1 MKVIDMH
8 IHVFPDDVVDDYI
21 ENYSQHSKL
30 KAACR
35 PTLPT
40 LFEEYKD
47 FDVLKYVILQ
57 EWESTKPFDS
67 ENLRFAAE
75 SDRYYT
81 KCYFYTFN
89 QWLGKIQKEND
100 NLICFGGVHPD
111 DPDYVAEFEKMENQ
125 YGLSGMKLVPC
136 MQHFFL
142 NDRRLFPVYEKAEAS
157 GMPILVHTG
166 GDPIPGR
173 EVYGHPRDI
182 DEVAST
188 FPDLTIIMA
197 HMGIPFFE
205 ETKEILKKH
214 KNVFTD
220 IAFSVVYDDVLSFS
234 EQHDIDASFLTYE
247 FWNETL
253 SSLIKDFGY
262 EKVLFGSDF
271 PFIKPS
277 RAIKAFLDLDIS
289 DDGKEMILWKNA
301 SELLKI

>member
-8 IHVFPDDVVDDYI
+8 IHVFPDDVADDYI

-30 KAACR
+30 KAVCR
-35 PTLPT
+35 PTLT
-40 LFEEYKD
+40 DLYKEYKD

-57 EWESTKPFDS
+57 EWESTKQFDS
-67 ENLRFAAE
+67 ENLRFSAE
-75 SDRYYT
+75 SDRYYA
-81 KCYFYTFN
+81 KCYFYTYN
-89 QWLGKIQKEND
+89 QWLGKIQREND
-100 NLICFGGVHPD
+100 NLICFGGIHPD
-111 DPDYVAEFEKMENQ
+111 DPDCLTEFEKMEKE

-142 NDRRLFPVYEKAEAS
+142 NDKRLFPVYEKAAAS
-157 GMPILVHTG
+157 GMPILAHTG
-166 GDPIPGR
+166 GDPLPGR
-173 EVYGHPRDI
+173 ELYGHPRDV
-182 DEVAST
+182 DEIAST

-205 ETKEILKKH
+205 ETKAILRKH
-214 KNVFTD
+214 NNVFTD

-234 EQHDIDASFLTYE
+234 ERHDIDASFLTHA

-271 PFIKPS
+271 PFVKPS

-289 DDGKEMILWKNA
+289 DDGKEKILWK
-301 SELLKI
+301 KCK